1 MSISLDQQSKVLY
14 RLFLFYANLWA
25 IKIKRNQAV
34 DHLLQTSC
42 FKAFFLKKK
51 KSCVKLVSLPHFLHN
66 IGIKIFRLLYSIN

>member
-42 FKAFFLKKK
+42 FKAFFKRKKK
-51 KSCVKLVSLPHFLHN
+51 KLCETSLPASF
-66 IGIKIFRLLYSIN
+66 SA